1 MDSLTILRIVLPK
14 KVKLYTFSPVCG
26 IQLYQCNQMKTG
38 LDAVFKF
45 VVNSFL
51 NLEFP
56 LAQLKH
62 FIEPPW
68 PKQSSLDQWH
78 EEP

>member
-1 MDSLTILRIVLPK
+1 
-14 KVKLYTFSPVCG
+14 
-26 IQLYQCNQMKTG
+26 MKRG

-51 NLEFP
+51 DLEFP

-68 PKQSSLDQWH
+68 PKQSFLEQWR

>member
-1 MDSLTILRIVLPK
+1 MDSLTILRIFSSK
-14 KVKLYTFSPVCG
+14 ESKTLYIFASLWNSTLAMQSNEKR
-26 IQLYQCNQMKTG
+26 I
-38 LDAVFKF
+38 KF

-51 NLEFP
+51 DLEFP

-68 PKQSSLDQWH
+68 PKQSSLEQWR